1 MKSFQNLKLRTKL
14 LTGFSVLAVVAL
26 VIGLVGITQ
35 IHDIAGSDMLMYEKM
50 TVPLAQL
57 GDVQSDVQATAAQVY
72 TMLLSS
78 DPQEDRKSEEKINVL
93 QARIDK
99 TIPEFEKT
107 IIAASIRD
115 AFNEFVATRNEYTP
129 KLRQVISMAMAG
141 KKKEAYAYAR
151 GDVAPIRAKMAVALQ
166 KLVDLKKGRAGE
178 TAAANADLAGRAT
191 WITSLVMGIGVL
203 LAASLGL
210 FIAGLISRP
219 VRELAEKA
227 TTIASGD
234 LTVEVS
240 NPSEDEVGLLA
251 HAFAQMVASLRD
263 TIGQVEEASAAVA
276 SATTQISSSTEEM
289 AAGTQEQ
296 NTQAGEVASAVEEMT
311 KTIVENSKNASD
323 TADVARQAKHAAE
336 QGGEIV
342 GATVEGMKRIAEV
355 VNRSAE
361 TVKALGKS
369 SDQIG
374 EIISVIDDI
383 ADQTNLLA
391 LNAAIEA
398 ARAGDQGRGFA
409 VVADEVRKLAERT
422 TKATKEI
429 AGMIKAIQT
438 DTSGAVQSM
447 TEGTT
452 KVDEGIHL
460 ADKAGTSLR
469 EIVTVSQKVTDM
481 VAQIAAASEEQSS
494 ASEQISKNVEAIS
507 SVTSETATGVHQIA
521 KAADDL
527 NRLTE
532 KLQQVLGRFKLAER
546 SREAKSNIHEK
557 QETRRSSRG
566 VTKSDLAVRENGA
579 IVHHE

>member
-26 VIGLVGITQ
+26 IIGLVAITQ
-35 IHDIAGSDMLMYEKM
+35 IHDIAASDMLMYEKM

-57 GDVQSDVQATAAQVY
+57 GDIQSDVQASAAQFY
-72 TMLLSS
+72 TLLLSS
-78 DPQEDRKSEEKINVL
+78 DPQEDRKSKEKINAF

-107 IIAASIRD
+107 IIAAPIRD
-115 AFNEFVATRNEYTP
+115 AFNEFVSTRNEYTP
-129 KLRQVISMAMAG
+129 KLRELISMAMAG
-141 KKKEAYAYAR
+141 KKKEAYTYAR
-151 GDVAPIRAKMAVALQ
+151 ADVAPIRAKMAVALQ
-166 KLVDLKKGRAGE
+166 KLVDLKKGRAEE
-178 TAAANADLAGRAT
+178 TAAANADLATRAT
-191 WITSLVMGIGVL
+191 WITSLVMGFGVL
-203 LAASLGL
+203 LAAALGL

-219 VRELAEKA
+219 VRDLAEKA
-227 TTIASGD
+227 TIIASGD

-240 NPSEDEVGLLA
+240 NPSRDEIGLLA

-276 SATTQISSSTEEM
+276 SATTQISSSTEQM

-323 TADVARQAKHAAE
+323 TADVARQAKQAAE
-336 QGGEIV
+336 KGGEIV
-342 GATVEGMKRIAEV
+342 GATVAGMKRIAEV

-452 KVDEGIHL
+452 KVDEGIQL
-460 ADKAGTSLR
+460 ADKAGTSLQ

-481 VAQIAAASEEQSS
+481 VSQIAAASEEQSS

-507 SVTSETATGVHQIA
+507 SVTSQTATGVHQIA

-532 KLQQVLGRFKLAER
+532 KLQAVLGRFKLLEGQRRVESRDPDSR
-546 SREAKSNIHEK
+546 SATAHDAHLPRSN
-557 QETRRSSRG
+557 
-566 VTKSDLAVRENGA
+566 LAVRENGS
-579 IVHHE
+579 IVSGA

>member
-14 LTGFSVLAVVAL
+14 LTGFSAVAVVAL

-35 IHDIAGSDMLMYEKM
+35 IHDLAASDMLMYEKM

-57 GDVQSDVQATAAQVY
+57 GDIQSDVQATAAQVY

-78 DPQEDRKSEEKINVL
+78 DPQEDRKSEEKINGF

-99 TIPEFEKT
+99 SIVEFDKT
-107 IIAASIRD
+107 IIAQSIRD
-115 AFNEFVATRNEYTP
+115 AFTEFVTARNEYTP
-129 KLRQVISMAMAG
+129 KLRQIISMALDG
-141 KKKEAYAYAR
+141 KKKEAYAFAR
-151 GDVAPIRAKMAVALQ
+151 AEVAPIRAQMATALQ
-166 KLVDLKKGRAGE
+166 KLVDLKKQRAEE
-178 TAAANADLAGRAT
+178 TATANTELSNRAT
-191 WITSLVMGIGVL
+191 WITSVVLGLGVL
-203 LAASLGL
+203 LAVAFGMI
-210 FIAGLISRP
+210 IAAIIGKP

-227 TTIASGD
+227 STIASGD
-234 LTVEVS
+234 LTVDIS
-240 NPSEDEVGLLA
+240 DTSTDEIGQLA
-251 HAFAQMVASLRD
+251 AAFGQMVKSLRD
-263 TIGQVEEASAAVA
+263 TITQVGEASSAVA
-276 SATTQISSSTEEM
+276 SASSEISSSTEEM

-323 TADVARQAKHAAE
+323 TAEVAKQAKHAAE
-336 QGGEIV
+336 LGGSVV
-342 GATVEGMKRIAEV
+342 GETVSGMKSIAEV

-438 DTSGAVQSM
+438 DTAGAVQSM
-447 TEGTT
+447 SEGTT
-452 KVDEGIHL
+452 RVDEGIKL

-507 SVTSETATGVHQIA
+507 SVTNETATGVHQIA

-532 KLQQVLGRFKLAER
+532 RLQEVLGRFKVDGHGSAAR
-546 SREAKSNIHEK
+546 HDAKAAPGNSKTDHAKSK
-557 QETRRSSRG
+557 
-566 VTKSDLAVRENGA
+566 LAVRENGKL
-579 IVHHE
+579 VHHE